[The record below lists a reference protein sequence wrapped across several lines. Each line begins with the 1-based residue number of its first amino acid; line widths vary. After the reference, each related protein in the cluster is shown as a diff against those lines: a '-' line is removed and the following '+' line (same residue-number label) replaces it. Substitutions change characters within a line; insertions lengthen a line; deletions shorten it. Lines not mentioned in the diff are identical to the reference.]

1 MYAALLAL
9 AIEEMAHEQSITAET
24 PGVGD
29 GRRIPRSNDQPYM
42 GWIIDDFPGTVEQ
55 VRYSRTINI
64 EKLDAQGKR
73 SKVQVAEDR
82 SKCHWSEEQW

>member
-9 AIEEMAHEQSITAET
+9 AIEEMAHEQLTTAEA
-24 PGVGD
+24 PGIGD
-29 GRRIPRSNDQPYM
+29 GKRMPRSNDQPYM

-64 EKLDAQGKR
+64 GNFGIPGQEM
-73 SKVQVAEDR
+73 
-82 SKCHWSEEQW
+82 